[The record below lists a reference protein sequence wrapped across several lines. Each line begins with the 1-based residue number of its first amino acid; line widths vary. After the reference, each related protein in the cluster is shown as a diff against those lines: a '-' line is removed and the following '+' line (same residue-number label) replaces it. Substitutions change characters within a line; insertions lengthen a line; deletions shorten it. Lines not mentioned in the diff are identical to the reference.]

1 MFYVFLNI
9 RRRSTKKGGRGS
21 VAHAMSSDVLRIS
34 SRGSARPPVGYA
46 FMPAVGPSVHAGCQ
60 RVHAGY
66 QRVHAGCQRVHA
78 GWQRVHAFMQYVNVF
93 MQAARPPGVVQY
105 ALY

>member
-9 RRRSTKKGGRGS
+9 RRRSTSCRAGGVRSRTYFIG
-21 VAHAMSSDVLRIS
+21 LRIS
-34 SRGSARPPVGYA
+34 SRGDNGSARPPVGYA

-66 QRVHAGCQRVHA
+66 QRVHAG
-78 GWQRVHAFMQYVNVF
+78 VHAFMQYVNVF